1 MRKFLAWSL
10 ALAAGLSALPAQAAL
25 KVFACEPEWGALT
38 RELGGDDVEV
48 YTATTALQDVH
59 KIQPRPSLIAKY
71 RQADLLVCTGA
82 ELEIG
87 WLPPLAEKGNN
98 PKVNPGAPGYFE
110 ASRFVAM
117 MEVPSRLD
125 RSEGDV
131 HPYGN
136 PHIQTAPDNIAAVA
150 KGLTDK
156 LAEVDAAHGAAY
168 RQRYQAF
175 SGRWNVAMQQWTA
188 KAKPLNGIAVVS
200 AHKGWSYLY
209 RWLGM
214 QEVATLE
221 PKPGI
226 PPSAA
231 HLEEVLS
238 GLKTRPARMVVF
250 AAYQDRRPADWLAE
264 HAGIGA
270 AELPFSVG
278 GAAGTDDLFGLFEVT
293 VDRLLQATG
302 GGRKP

>member
-1 MRKFLAWSL
+1 MKKIFL
-10 ALAAGLSALPAQAAL
+10 LSVAMMASAIALPAQAAL
-25 KVFACEPEWGALT
+25 KVFACEPEWAALSK
-38 RELGGDDVEV
+38 ELGGDNVDV
-48 YTATTALQDVH
+48 YAATTALQDVH

-71 RQADLLVCTGA
+71 HQADLVVCTGA

-98 PKVNPGAPGYFE
+98 PKVNPGTPGYFE
-110 ASRFVAM
+110 ASHFISM

-136 PHIQTAPDNIAAVA
+136 PHVQTAPDSIAAVA
-150 KGLTDK
+150 KGLSDK
-156 LAEVDAAHGAAY
+156 LAEIDAAHAADY
-168 RQRYQAF
+168 RSRYQQFNTKWVA
-175 SGRWNVAMQQWTA
+175 AMQKWAA
-188 KAKPLNGIAVVS
+188 KAKPLNGVAVVS
-200 AHKGWSYLY
+200 SHKGWSYMY

-231 HLEEVLS
+231 HLEEVLA
-238 GLKTRPARMVVF
+238 GLKVKPAKMVVF

-264 HAGIGA
+264 HASIPA
-270 AELPFSVG
+270 VELPFSVG
-278 GAAGTDDLFGLFEVT
+278 GVAGTDDLFGLFDVT
-293 VDRLLQATG
+293 LDRLLAALQG
-302 GGRKP
+302 KK

>member
-1 MRKFLAWSL
+1 MKNTLAVML
-10 ALAAGLSALPAQAAL
+10 ALTAGALALPAQGAL
-25 KVFACEPEWGALT
+25 KVFACEPEWAALT
-38 RELGGDDVEV
+38 QELGGNDVDV
-48 YTATTALQDVH
+48 YAATTALQDVH
-59 KIQPRPSLIAKY
+59 KIQPRPSLIARY
-71 RQADLLVCTGA
+71 HQADLVVCTGA

-110 ASRFVAM
+110 ASHFVSM
-117 MEVPSRLD
+117 LEVPARLD

-156 LAEVDAAHGAAY
+156 LAEVDAAHAAAY
-168 RQRYQAF
+168 RQRYAQF
-175 SGRWNVAMQQWTA
+175 SAKWTTAMQKWAA

-200 AHKGWSYLY
+200 AHKAWAYLY
-209 RWLGM
+209 RWLGIT
-214 QEVATLE
+214 EVATLE

-238 GLKTRPARMVVF
+238 GLKIHPAKMVVF
-250 AAYQDRRPADWLAE
+250 ATYQDRRPADWLSQ
-264 HAGIGA
+264 HAGIPA

-278 GAAGTDDLFGLFEVT
+278 GTAGADDLFGLFDVT
-293 VDRLLQATG
+293 VDRLLVANG
-302 GGRKP
+302 AAKP

>member
-1 MRKFLAWSL
+1 MKKIILISL
-10 ALAAGLSALPAQAAL
+10 TLAAATLALPAQAAL
-25 KVFACEPEWGALT
+25 KIFACEPEWGALSKQ
-38 RELGGDDVEV
+38 LGGDNVDV

-71 RQADLLVCTGA
+71 HQADLVVCTGA

-98 PKVNPGAPGYFE
+98 PKVNPGTPGYFE
-110 ASRFVAM
+110 ASHFINM
-117 MEVPSRLD
+117 MEVPTRLD

-136 PHIQTAPDNIAAVA
+136 PHVQTAPDSIAAVA
-150 KGLTDK
+150 KGLADK
-156 LAEVDAAHGAAY
+156 LVEVDASHGSDY
-168 RQRYQAF
+168 RQRYQLF
-175 SGRWNVAMQQWTA
+175 NTQWTA
-188 KAKPLNGIAVVS
+188 AMQKWAARAKPLNGIAVVS
-200 AHKGWSYLY
+200 AHKGWSYMY

-214 QEVATLE
+214 TEVATLE

-231 HLEEVLS
+231 HLEEVLA
-238 GLKTRPARMVVF
+238 GLKTKPARLVVF

-264 HAGIGA
+264 HAGLPA
-270 AELPFSVG
+270 VELPFSVG
-278 GAAGTDDLFGLFEVT
+278 GVAGADDLFGLFDVT
-293 VDRLLQATG
+293 LDRLLKAVSAAP
-302 GGRKP
+302 KP

>member
-1 MRKFLAWSL
+1 MKKIFL
-10 ALAAGLSALPAQAAL
+10 LSIAVMASAIALPAQAAL
-25 KVFACEPEWGALT
+25 KVFACEPEWAALSK
-38 RELGGDDVEV
+38 ELGGDNVDV
-48 YTATTALQDVH
+48 YAATTALQDVH

-71 RQADLLVCTGA
+71 RQSDLVVCTGA

-98 PKVNPGAPGYFE
+98 PKVNPGTPGYFE
-110 ASRFVAM
+110 ASRFISM

-136 PHIQTAPDNIAAVA
+136 PHVQTAPDSIAAVA
-150 KGLTDK
+150 KGLSDK
-156 LAEVDAAHGAAY
+156 LAEIDAAHAADY
-168 RQRYQAF
+168 RSRYQQFNTKWTA
-175 SGRWNVAMQQWTA
+175 AMQKWAA
-188 KAKPLNGIAVVS
+188 KGKPLNGVAVVS
-200 AHKGWSYLY
+200 SHKGWSYMY

-231 HLEEVLS
+231 HLEEVLA
-238 GLKTRPARMVVF
+238 GLKIKPAKMVVF

-264 HAGIGA
+264 HASIPA
-270 AELPFSVG
+270 VELPFSVG
-278 GAAGTDDLFGLFEVT
+278 GVAGTDDLFGLFDVT
-293 VDRLLQATG
+293 LDRLLAALQG
-302 GGRKP
+302 KK